1 MFDPDVHVPRPNR
14 NLIYFGACIIAG
26 LRLARE
32 KQVNVRAVPIREAV
46 AESVE
51 LAHDIYSRVFRLM
64 PKARAME
71 KVH

>member
-1 MFDPDVHVPRPNR
+1 VLRCVP
-14 NLIYFGACIIAG
+14 YC

-32 KQVNVRAVPIREAV
+32 RQINVRVVPITDAV

-51 LAHDIYSRVFRLM
+51 LAHDIYSRVFRIM
-64 PKARAME
+64 PKAME

>member
-1 MFDPDVHVPRPNR
+1 M
-14 NLIYFGACIIAG
+14 
-26 LRLARE
+26 
-32 KQVNVRAVPIREAV
+32 RAVPIREAV

>member
-1 MFDPDVHVPRPNR
+1 MFDPDSHLPRPNR

-32 KQVNVRAVPIREAV
+32 KQVNVRAVPIRDAV
-46 AESVE
+46 AESVA
-51 LAHDIYSRVFRLM
+51 LAHDIYSRVFRIM
-64 PKARAME
+64 PKAME